1 VPADGRV
8 PGLCKRHV
16 LQPLIEFVKESYQ
29 ELKKCTWPGR
39 KEIQMS
45 SLVVLIVTVI
55 FVMIIFSEDWVI
67 GQGLKFVY

>member
-1 VPADGRV
+1 MAFGRV
-8 PGLCKRHV
+8 PGLCTRHV
-16 LQPLIEFVKESYQ
+16 LQPLIEFVKESWQ

-45 SLVVLIVTVI
+45 SLVVLVVTVI
-55 FVMIIFSEDWVI
+55 FVVIIFSEDWLI